1 MNFGEKC
8 NFEEEKKISKFEHDH
23 VSMDP
28 VRRQFNGFCWPFAQ
42 NEELIRGMLQS
53 VNSVYIHKVDN
64 RY

>member
-28 VRRQFNGFCWPFAQ
+28 VRRQFNGFCWPFA
-42 NEELIRGMLQS
+42 
-53 VNSVYIHKVDN
+53 
-64 RY
+64 